1 MLSASEA
8 KKKATEMF
16 ATNSEAEVQ
25 TIWKNKIEPAI
36 IAGQFET
43 SVKDL
48 SPGAKLLLQQHGY
61 SVNGMAADRDGS
73 DYYYKISW
81 K

>member
-1 MLSASEA
+1 MLSAIEA
-8 KKKATEMF
+8 KKKAAEMF
-16 ATNSEAEVQ
+16 ATNSESEVS

-36 IAGQFET
+36 LAGQFET
-43 SVKDL
+43 SVKEL
-48 SPGAKLLLQQHGY
+48 SSGAKLLLQQQGY
-61 SVNGMAADRDGS
+61 SVNGTASNRDGD

>member
-1 MLSASEA
+1 MLTATEA
-8 KKKATEMF
+8 KRKATEMF

-36 IAGQFET
+36 LAGQFET
-43 SVKDL
+43 SVKEIT
-48 SPGAKLLLQQHGY
+48 PGAKLLLQQYGY
-61 SVNGMAADRDGS
+61 SVNGTASDRDGS

>member
-8 KKKATEMF
+8 KKKAAEMF
-16 ATNSEAEVQ
+16 AVSAEAEVQ
-25 TIWKNKIEPAI
+25 TIWQNKIEPAI

-43 SVKDL
+43 SVKEL
-48 SPGAKLLLQQHGY
+48 SSGAKLLLQQQGY
-61 SVNGMAADRDGS
+61 SVNGTASNRDGD

>member
-1 MLSASEA
+1 MLTAIEA
-8 KKKATEMF
+8 KKRATEMF

-25 TIWKNKIEPAI
+25 TIWQNKIEPAI

-43 SVKDL
+43 SVKEL
-48 SPGAKLLLQQHGY
+48 SPGAKLLLQQNGY
-61 SVNGMAADRDGS
+61 SVNGIASDRDGS